1 MSEAAWSVFD
11 QAGESS
17 RLKQKLKESEE
28 SNEILGRDCS
38 KLSDENIAL
47 LLQISALKDT
57 LRELWE
63 RVNLYRSLPG
73 SDMEENLDCAMAAA
87 EKAFGSDS
95 ENLDET
101 EDE

>member
-47 LLQISALKDT
+47 L
-57 LRELWE
+57 
-63 RVNLYRSLPG
+63 G
-73 SDMEENLDCAMAAA
+73 SVLI
-87 EKAFGSDS
+87 
-95 ENLDET
+95 
-101 EDE
+101 